1 MDKKVCI
8 GCLEFIDSEEY
19 VDSNK
24 CNYYHK
30 TCFDECNKK
39 KITTYTYKNVKHFE
53 DMNKKILKENPPSN
67 WSTDNSLEK
76 LVELENAYE
85 KHNKIFE
92 AYKDVV
98 EKYKPS
104 SLDLKKSVNEN
115 FVEHLNKIDQD
126 NLKYSNVPPEIKLF
140 FSLLGFFANSPK

>member
-39 KITTYTYKNVKHFE
+39 KITTFTYKNVKHFE
-53 DMNKKILKENPPSN
+53 DMTKKILKENPPTNFEDMAKKLVKENPPTN
-67 WSTDNSLEK
+67 WLTDDSLKELEK
-76 LVELENAYE
+76 LVELIC
-85 KHNKIFE
+85 KI
-92 AYKDVV
+92 K
-98 EKYKPS
+98 
-104 SLDLKKSVNEN
+104 
-115 FVEHLNKIDQD
+115 
-126 NLKYSNVPPEIKLF
+126 
-140 FSLLGFFANSPK
+140 